1 MGNKE
6 KSKLRIIGRRDL
18 IDLPELDLM
27 EVEAKI
33 DTGAYTSALH
43 VQRIKLITKDGKP
56 WVRFRMKHPSHSSFN
71 NKIYEF
77 PVVNEKRVKNSS
89 GKMEKRVTIQTRVML
104 FGKAYKV
111 EFSLTNRAKMECPV
125 LIGRKLLYRRFMVDV
140 SQKHLSY
147 HQKILKSKAE

>member
-1 MGNKE
+1 MSNK
-6 KSKLRIIGRRDL
+6 KKRNHRVIGRRDL
-18 IDLPELDLM
+18 IDLPGLDLM

-43 VQRIKLITKDGKP
+43 VQRIKLMDKDGEP
-56 WVRFRMKHPSHSSFN
+56 WVRFQMKHPSHPSFN
-71 NKIYEF
+71 NKVYEF

-89 GKMEKRVTIQTRVML
+89 GKMEKRVTIQTRVLL

-125 LIGRKLLYRRFMVDV
+125 LIGRKLLYRRFVVDV
-140 SQKHLSY
+140 AQKHLSY
-147 HQKILKSKAE
+147 QHKIKKVKSE

>member
-1 MGNKE
+1 MGNKQ
-6 KSKLRIIGRRDL
+6 KRISPVIGRRDR

-43 VQRIKLITKDGKP
+43 VQRIKLIEKDNEP
-56 WVRFRMKHPSHSSFN
+56 WVRFQMKHPSHPSFN

-77 PVVNEKRVKNSS
+77 PVRNEKRVKNSS
-89 GKMEKRVTIQTRVML
+89 GKMEKRVTIRTRVLL
-104 FGKAYKV
+104 FGKPYKV

-125 LIGRKLLYRRFMVDV
+125 LIGRKLLYRRYLVDV
-140 SQKHLSY
+140 SQKDLSY
-147 HQKILKSKAE
+147 QQKITKTKPE